1 MATWGEVQS
10 EIRGSFVLD
19 QDHDHEFVL
28 TLPIQ
33 GGRKQRVMVR
43 HYTALEQEM
52 LEFRSAYAQA
62 DEVTADEALDENLTL
77 PLGAIARHG
86 RYLVLVQRVTLTHT
100 TVEGV
105 IAALTHVA
113 NVADWLEARHGGDRF

>member
-10 EIRGSFVLD
+10 E
-19 QDHDHEFVL
+19 
-28 TLPIQ
+28 
-33 GGRKQRVMVR
+33 MVR